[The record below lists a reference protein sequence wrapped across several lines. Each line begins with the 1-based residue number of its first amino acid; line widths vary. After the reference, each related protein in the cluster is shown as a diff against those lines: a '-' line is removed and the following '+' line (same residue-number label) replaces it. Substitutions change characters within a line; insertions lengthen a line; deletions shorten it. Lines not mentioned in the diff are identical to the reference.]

1 MDRGAGMPDQASSG
15 SGVSKPEPKDYS
27 YKKRFYRDEV
37 VAGDYD
43 RRRFTTPKRQRRNL
57 RKWRTIRRALQAAE
71 GVHTILDVPCGTG
84 RFTGALARQGY
95 QVFGSDISLEMMA
108 ESLKKDEE
116 RHSNVAGHVQA
127 DAERLPLR
135 DRSVDC
141 VMSIRFMFHVDPPT
155 RIRILREMGRVSR
168 RWLVIDYRH
177 RYSYRYT
184 KWRLFHALG
193 LTRKELERVS
203 TRQLKQEFREAG
215 LEVRR
220 IVPVA
225 RFFSDKWIVLGE
237 VGPVT
242 A

>member
-1 MDRGAGMPDQASSG
+1 MPADTPSGADI
-15 SGVSKPEPKDYS
+15 SKPERKDYS
-27 YKKRFYRDEV
+27 YKKRFYRDEA

-43 RRRFTTPKRQRRNL
+43 RRRFVAPKRQRRNL
-57 RKWRTIRRALQAAE
+57 RKWRTILRALAEAE
-71 GVHTILDVPCGTG
+71 GVRTILDVPCGTG
-84 RFTGALARQGY
+84 RFTGALARQGF
-95 QVFGSDISLEMMA
+95 QIFGSDISLEMIT
-108 ESLKKDEE
+108 ESLRKEE
-116 RHSNVAGHVQA
+116 QRHPNVAGHVQA

-155 RIRILREMGRVSR
+155 RVRILREMRRVSR

-177 RYSYRYT
+177 RYSYRYA
-184 KWRLFHALG
+184 KWRLFRWLG

-203 TRQLKQEFREAG
+203 RSQLVREFGDAG

-225 RFFSDKWIVLGE
+225 RFFSDKWIVLSE
-237 VGPVT
+237 VGPAT
-242 A
+242 E